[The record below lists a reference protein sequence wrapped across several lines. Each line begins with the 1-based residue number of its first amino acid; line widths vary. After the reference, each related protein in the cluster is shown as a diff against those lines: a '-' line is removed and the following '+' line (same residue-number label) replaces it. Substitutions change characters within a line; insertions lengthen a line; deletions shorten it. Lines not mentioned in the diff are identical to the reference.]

1 MPVVMIIAV
10 IPLFHT
16 LILLL
21 IFFTDLRCADKLFFA
36 GEAVNFPAGATAH
49 AALESALRAAQL
61 VAQALARRK

>member
-1 MPVVMIIAV
+1 MIIAV

-21 IFFTDLRCADKLFFA
+21 TLLLVFFTDLRCADKLFFA

-61 VAQALARRK
+61 VAQALSRRK